1 MLNDVSFRL
10 MHRHGD
16 EYVPMIDHGAP
27 EHDPEK
33 SWLRGARIF
42 RCKTC
47 AEEIVMVP
55 ASAEPGDSSTEE
67 NR

>member
-1 MLNDVSFRL
+1 MLNDMAFRL

-16 EYVPMIDHGAP
+16 DYVPMIEHTAAD
-27 EHDPEK
+27 HDPER

-42 RCKTC
+42 RCSTC

-55 ASAEPGDSSTEE
+55 PDAEPGADVPPSEG
-67 NR
+67 

>member
-16 EYVPMIDHGAP
+16 EYVPMVDHGAP
-27 EHDPEK
+27 DHGPER

-47 AEEIVMVP
+47 SEEIVMVP

-67 NR
+67 SR